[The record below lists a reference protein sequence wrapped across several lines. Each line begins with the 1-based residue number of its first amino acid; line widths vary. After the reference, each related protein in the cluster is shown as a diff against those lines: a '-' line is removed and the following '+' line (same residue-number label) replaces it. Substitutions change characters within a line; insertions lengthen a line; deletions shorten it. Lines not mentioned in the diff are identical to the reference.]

1 MLNTTS
7 GVCGQTRG
15 KAAFKNFLYFATG
28 KTPGLRIET
37 WGTRFGG
44 GARLGAE
51 DEGVGVGV
59 GGLVGEVESEA
70 GGVLGEGERAGTDEF
85 DALDGL
91 G

>member
-1 MLNTTS
+1 MGNNPRSQNRDLGYPASENEQQQKRNA
-7 GVCGQTRG
+7 GILR
-15 KAAFKNFLYFATG
+15 FAQND
-28 KTPGLRIET
+28 KHET
-37 WGTRFGG
+37 VGGGTRS
-44 GARLGAE
+44 GAE

-70 GGVLGEGERAGTDEF
+70 GGVLGEGERAGADEF